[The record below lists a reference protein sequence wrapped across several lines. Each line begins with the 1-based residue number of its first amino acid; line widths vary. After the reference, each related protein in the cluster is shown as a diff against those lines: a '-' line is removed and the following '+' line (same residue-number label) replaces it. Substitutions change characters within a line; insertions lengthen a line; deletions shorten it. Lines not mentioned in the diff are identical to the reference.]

1 MTIFQT
7 LNYPSRTITNE
18 QLKAIHW
25 KVLETSLTERCRFS
39 FQQRSVIVRCVFF
52 LPFFFFFFLI
62 IPERQTILWTAEP
75 TNGNESI
82 SARKASRYRLVEK
95 PPGSLIPRPDHLRVS
110 WQYFI
115 KPEPL
120 AAH

>member
-1 MTIFQT
+1 MSILVPTALRDRSMRIFS
-7 LNYPSRTITNE
+7 P
-18 QLKAIHW
+18 
-25 KVLETSLTERCRFS
+25 F
-39 FQQRSVIVRCVFF
+39 
-52 LPFFFFFFLI
+52 FFFFFFLI